1 MSSLGGST
9 IETVMVG
16 LILPLALAALAAGA
30 SPMYE
35 IRGHFTPEARAAAV
49 LAAVGGPF
57 VAEVVSDETGHFVFS
72 KISTGTYTITIDI
85 PGQGEAHAT
94 VEVGPGTADSEG
106 RVALTLRFQAS
117 DFEPESARRSTI
129 SVPELAIPEKALRE
143 FAQAR
148 SDLAKPDAEAA
159 RVHLERAVELAP
171 RFTAA
176 WNELGTL
183 AYKQR
188 HLERAE
194 ECFRAALAAEPDAFE
209 PLVNLGGVL
218 IQLGRYDE
226 AIDRNVHAVL
236 ARPNDALANSQLGLT
251 YFYLGRYDVAR
262 KHLEAARRLD
272 PSHFSQPQ
280 LFLAEIDLREGHKRA
295 AADDL
300 QDFLDHH
307 PDYPQA
313 AKVREKI
320 AAWRQ

>member
-1 MSSLGGST
+1 
-9 IETVMVG
+9 MVR
-16 LILPLALAALAAGA
+16 LTQLLALTALAACA
-30 SPMYE
+30 SPVYE
-35 IRGHFTPEARAAAV
+35 VRGHFSPEARASVA
-49 LAAVGGPF
+49 LAAVNGPF
-57 VAEVVSDETGHFVFS
+57 VAEVLSDENGRFS
-72 KISTGTYTITIDI
+72 FNKISAGTYTITIDI
-85 PGQGEAHAT
+85 PVQGEAHAT

-106 RVALTLRFQAS
+106 RVALMLRFQPS
-117 DFEPESARRSTI
+117 DFEAGSARRRA
-129 SVPELAIPEKALRE
+129 SVSAGELAIPEKALHE
-143 FAQAR
+143 YAQAR
-148 SDLAKPDAEAA
+148 GDLAKPDAEAA
-159 RVHLERAVELAP
+159 RLHLERAVEIAP
-171 RFTAA
+171 RFAAA

-183 AYKQR
+183 AYKER

-218 IQLGRYDE
+218 IQLGKFDE

-251 YFYLGRYDVAR
+251 YFSLGRYDLAR
-262 KHLEAARRLD
+262 KYLETARRLD

-280 LFLAEIDLREGHKRA
+280 LTLAEIDLREGHKRA
-295 AADDL
+295 AADEL

-320 AAWRQ
+320 AEWRQ

>member
-1 MSSLGGST
+1 
-9 IETVMVG
+9 MVR
-16 LILPLALAALAAGA
+16 LFLPLALATLAAGTG
-30 SPMYE
+30 PIYE
-35 IRGHFTPEARAAAV
+35 IRGHFIPEARASVA
-49 LAAVGGPF
+49 LAAVANPF
-57 VAEVVSDETGHFVFS
+57 VGEVLSDESGHFVFS
-72 KISTGTYTITIDI
+72 KISAGTYTITIDI

-94 VEVGPGTADSEG
+94 VEVGPGTADSAG
-106 RVALTLRFQAS
+106 RIALTLRFQAS
-117 DFEPESARRSTI
+117 DFEPESARRSTV
-129 SVPELAIPEKALRE
+129 SVPELAIADKALRE
-143 FAQAR
+143 YAQAR

-159 RVHLERAVELAP
+159 RLHLERAVEIAP

-183 AYKQR
+183 AYKER
-188 HLERAE
+188 HPERAE
-194 ECFRAALAAEPDAFE
+194 ECFRAALEAEPDAFE

-218 IQLGRYDE
+218 IQLGKYDE

-251 YFYLGRYDVAR
+251 YFYLGSYDLAR

-280 LFLAEIDLREGHKRA
+280 LILAEIDLREGHKRA
-295 AADDL
+295 AADEL

-320 AAWRQ
+320 AEWRQ